1 MRDTKASDVVSIE
14 KKKHKWAAGGVS
26 GYPLTHP
33 IVGQTKFFDRFKHFI
48 HLVDEESEKF
58 AHVFA
63 IIAQWGIG
71 KSRLAYELMSQIND
85 TSPGW
90 YVRDAATNLAKVQ
103 LFHNDADRDQY
114 LGLYIRYAQVATE
127 SHNIDNWFGYGLYKA
142 LLPLTK
148 GTFDSSIQGQIAKE
162 AYDRLLVRGFDEKK
176 LAAALEVSAKHSDES
191 LYEDATLVTRL
202 CQAAYAYLQEF
213 GIKYILIAL
222 DELETAAEAA
232 TYGLEVEEMKY
243 LDGRAIKLI
252 GKAIKEEDP
261 RGKLPWLRYVA
272 LCSPAIGNE
281 LREIRSTARRF
292 EVVELSQNAFA
303 DVSSFVQLL
312 KDDDRLGEN
321 YPAGLVEAAYAMSGG
336 NFGWFN
342 VAMANIDGV
351 FSGRRA
357 KREPTDGTVGSL
369 FDEAVRVSSRMSEYV
384 LDHRAIEELNV
395 AREFRDSAREL
406 LYGELPVP
414 LSQWTDEQLTALLA
428 GTNEYGEPL
437 AIRYHRV
444 EWSDQDISRALRS
457 GKFTRGDGDDWT
469 LSWRRSALGPS
480 PVDRQP
486 GHLLDSRDQGASS
499 DGWTICL
506 TGADECQ

>member
-1 MRDTKASDVVSIE
+1 
-14 KKKHKWAAGGVS
+14 
-26 GYPLTHP
+26 
-33 IVGQTKFFDRFKHFI
+33 
-48 HLVDEESEKF
+48 
-58 AHVFA
+58 
-63 IIAQWGIG
+63 
-71 KSRLAYELMSQIND
+71 
-85 TSPGW
+85 
-90 YVRDAATNLAKVQ
+90 
-103 LFHNDADRDQY
+103 
-114 LGLYIRYAQVATE
+114 
-127 SHNIDNWFGYGLYKA
+127 
-142 LLPLTK
+142 LTK
-148 GTFDSSIQGQIAKE
+148 GVFDSSIQGQIAKE

-191 LYEDATLVTRL
+191 LYEDPTLVTRL

-213 GIKYILIAL
+213 GIKYVLIAL

-292 EVVELSQNAFA
+292 ELVELSQNAFA

-312 KDDDRLGEN
+312 KDDDRLGET

-351 FSGRRA
+351 ISGRRA

-395 AREFRDSAREL
+395 PREFRDSAREL

-469 LSWRRSALGPS
+469 LNG
-480 PVDRQP
+480 VDQP
-486 GHLLDSRDQGASS
+486 LDRAQLIANLATYSIHETKGQVQSGGRYILLVPTS
-499 DGWTICL
+499 D
-506 TGADECQ
+506 